1 VTWARP
7 PPAQGAA
14 GQAPGWVPAGPGP
27 APPIGPARVRDP
39 RGWWRLPFGGRCPFL
54 GGSLWGQGPPP
65 LPHGLAHFFKPLGES
80 PQPPYLHFLSPLST
94 DKKCNGWEHFIWL
107 EFSPTPSVLP
117 KHVPPPP
124 FLLQNVILKSN
135 FQTKIAYDA
144 SKQHVFIL
152 RGKNGFG
159 TIEEKILHDSIRQ
172 SNFCKFQSVHFHFNM
187 PF

>member
-1 VTWARP
+1 LGDAAPFW
-7 PPAQGAA
+7 GA
-14 GQAPGWVPAGPGP
+14 
-27 APPIGPARVRDP
+27 
-39 RGWWRLPFGGRCPFL
+39 LKGRT
-54 GGSLWGQGPPP
+54 LWGQGPPS
-65 LPHGLAHFFKPLGES
+65 LPHGLAHFFKPLGGF

-117 KHVPPPP
+117 KHISPPP

-152 RGKNGFG
+152 QGKNGFG
-159 TIEEKILHDSIRQ
+159 TIEEKTLHDSIRQ
-172 SNFCKFQSVHFHFNM
+172 SIFLQISIRSFPLQHAILKPNF
-187 PF
+187 